1 MAHERWT
8 KLALLRWK
16 HPISAVIFSGLA
28 FFLIVL
34 VAATG
39 PRLDRDATVVRSL
52 GIPVTFQLSAPAPP
66 PQRCDAEAPWFK
78 R

>member
-1 MAHERWT
+1 MAHERWN

-16 HPISAVIFSGLA
+16 HPISGLIFSGLA
-28 FFLIVL
+28 FVLIML

-39 PRLDRDATVVRSL
+39 PRLDRDDTVVRTFDV
-52 GIPVTFQLSAPAPP
+52 PVTFKLSQPAPP
-66 PQRCDAEAPWFK
+66 PLQRCDADAPWA

>member
-16 HPISAVIFSGLA
+16 HPISGLIFSALA
-28 FFLIVL
+28 FVLIAL

-39 PRLDRDATVVRSL
+39 PRLDRDSTTVRSS
-52 GIPVTFQLSAPAPP
+52 GIPATFQLNAPAPP
-66 PQRCDAEAPWFK
+66 PQRCDAEAPWYK

>member
-16 HPISAVIFSGLA
+16 HPISGLIFSVLA
-28 FFLIVL
+28 FILIAL

-39 PRLDRDATVVRSL
+39 PRLDRNDNMVRTFDV
-52 GIPVTFQLSAPAPP
+52 PVTFKLSQPAPL
-66 PQRCDAEAPWFK
+66 QRCDADAPWA